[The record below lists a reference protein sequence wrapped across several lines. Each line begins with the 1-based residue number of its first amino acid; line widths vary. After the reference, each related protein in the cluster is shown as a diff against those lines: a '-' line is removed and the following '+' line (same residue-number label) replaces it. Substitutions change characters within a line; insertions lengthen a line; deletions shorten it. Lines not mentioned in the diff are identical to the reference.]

1 MHVYQHAH
9 GVPALGSQED
19 SEQVTS
25 PTADDQI

>member
-9 GVPALGSQED
+9 GVPALDPQED
-19 SEQVTS
+19 SEQITS